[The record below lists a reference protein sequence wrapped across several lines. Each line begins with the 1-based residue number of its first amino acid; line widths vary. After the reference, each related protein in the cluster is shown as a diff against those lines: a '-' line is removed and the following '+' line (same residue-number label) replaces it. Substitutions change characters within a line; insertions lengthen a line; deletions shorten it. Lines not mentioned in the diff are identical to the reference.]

1 MWPPRTGGH
10 GNPDALWP
18 RSPSY
23 RRPPPPAPLRPPAA
37 IMPVEFVRI
46 ITRERIPGSP
56 DIAVK
61 KAAVSHRA
69 RLIAMAT
76 PAVERPAVVGTTVEA
91 PRTNGPATTPP
102 APPAP
107 PSPAPRTTAPPP
119 APAAPAPA
127 PQQGWGLPMVV
138 LITGMFMS
146 VLDVSIVNVAI
157 PTMQRDF
164 GSTTAV
170 IQWVATAYSLALG
183 VIVSVS
189 AWAGDRFGSTRVYNI
204 SLLGFAAGSALCGL
218 AWNLNSMIVFRV
230 IQAIPGGVL
239 PVVTLT
245 ILYRIVPKE
254 KIGAAMGMYGL
265 GIIVAPAVGPTL
277 GGYLVEYVDWRLI
290 FFINVPVGILGTIA
304 AVIVLKKFPGFDNG
318 RFDVVGFLCIATGLF
333 TLLLALTE
341 GQDWGWT
348 SYKVLILITVGVL
361 SLALFVVVELE
372 VEKPLLDVRVF
383 RYWPFT
389 NSLLLISVLSIGL
402 FGVLFFV
409 PLFLQQAQGMGAF
422 EAGLLL
428 LPQAL
433 VMAVCMPI
441 AGRIYDRF
449 GPRWPAVVGL
459 GINAWG
465 TYEMHVLTLD
475 ATNAHL
481 VGLLCLRAFGMGL
494 GMMPIMTGGIAA
506 VPPALVSR
514 ASAFNNVVQRTSAA
528 LGLSVL
534 TAMLDRTQ
542 AQMSGDRGGMI
553 TSATSIPSMGPGPTG
568 EMMGTY
574 AVYQQTQLQVF
585 VEAMDVL
592 FIVTAIITA
601 VGVVLAF
608 MLRSGPAPK
617 APGEAAHVE
626 VGCAAPRS
634 AGGAQPSLRIFTTTF
649 MPG

>member
-1 MWPPRTGGH
+1 
-10 GNPDALWP
+10 
-18 RSPSY
+18 
-23 RRPPPPAPLRPPAA
+23 
-37 IMPVEFVRI
+37 
-46 ITRERIPGSP
+46 
-56 DIAVK
+56 
-61 KAAVSHRA
+61 
-69 RLIAMAT
+69 
-76 PAVERPAVVGTTVEA
+76 
-91 PRTNGPATTPP
+91 
-102 APPAP
+102 
-107 PSPAPRTTAPPP
+107 
-119 APAAPAPA
+119 
-127 PQQGWGLPMVV
+127 V
-138 LITGMFMS
+138 LVTGMFMS
-146 VLDVSIVNVAI
+146 VLDISIVNVAI
-157 PTMQRDF
+157 PTMQNDF
-164 GSTTAV
+164 GVTTDE

-183 VIVSVS
+183 VVVPVS
-189 AWAGDRFGSTRVYNI
+189 AWCADRFGPTRVYNI

-230 IQAIPGGVL
+230 FQAIPGGVL

-304 AVIVLKKFPGFDNG
+304 AIIVLKKFPGVDNG

-389 NSLLLISVLSIGL
+389 NSLLLISVLSVGL
-402 FGVLFFV
+402 FSVLFYV
-409 PLFLQQAQGMGAF
+409 PLFLQQAQGLGAF

-459 GINAWG
+459 SINAWG
-465 TYEMHVLTLD
+465 TYQMHVLTLD
-475 ATNAHL
+475 ATHEHL
-481 VGLLCLRAFGMGL
+481 VGLLCVRAFGMGL
-494 GMMPIMTGGIAA
+494 GMMPIMTGGIAS
-506 VPPALVSR
+506 VPSALVSR

-534 TAMLDRTQ
+534 TAMLDRSQ
-542 AQMSGDRGGMI
+542 AQLSGDRGGMM
-553 TSATSIPSMGPGPTG
+553 TSAASIPSMGPGPTG
-568 EMMGTY
+568 EMMGMY
-574 AVYQQTQLQVF
+574 GVYHQTQQQVF
-585 VEAMDVL
+585 VAAMDSL

-601 VGVVLAF
+601 VGVALACL
-608 MLRSGPAPK
+608 LRSGPVRKPQ
-617 APGEAAHVE
+617 GEAAHVE
-626 VGCAAPRS
+626 VG
-634 AGGAQPSLRIFTTTF
+634 
-649 MPG
+649 